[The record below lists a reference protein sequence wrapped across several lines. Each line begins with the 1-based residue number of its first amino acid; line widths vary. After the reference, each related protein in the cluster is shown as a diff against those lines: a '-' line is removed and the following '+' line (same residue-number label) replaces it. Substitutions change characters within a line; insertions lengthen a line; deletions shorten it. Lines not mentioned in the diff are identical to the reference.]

1 MALVNPNI
9 AMSFRMPEFQAP
21 NALAQYAQIQ
31 QIQSGQRQAEVAD
44 MQLAQMRQKE
54 KAISDIQAKAAQGG
68 GPTDRRAIARAYIQS
83 GNPEFM
89 QFGLTMETTLDEL
102 DAFQNIMG
110 GGRGGAAAA
119 PAAPAAGMGLPA
131 GAQPPG
137 DFTSTEA
144 MGRVPGVVTSPIPD
158 SPPMSAAMPA
168 PANALAPTPPAPT
181 NALTN
186 PVAALRAKRDQL
198 IALGTPRAIQAAR
211 SMDADI
217 ALMSKTTTAS
227 PGSVV
232 LGPDGKVIFTAP
244 AAPLT
249 PQIKEIGVALG
260 SNQPVYFDARTNEQ
274 FTSGRDAAGKPTRL
288 PYTGGVNR
296 STSNVNMPKQ
306 ESAFETGLGKGQ
318 SDRILAN
325 QVAAQDAAEILRT
338 NQVGRDLLTSGAITG
353 TGADFLVSLNNG
365 LKQVGIDFGFA
376 DSAANSQAYV
386 AALGSNVGRIV
397 KQFGSGTALSD
408 ADREYAEKIAG
419 GKIALTETALRKILD
434 INDRASNR
442 VIDLHNK
449 NVAGI
454 KTNIPLTVEKPNF
467 GRPPAAASQIPTA
480 AMPARAAPTPATA
493 RTVVRTGTLNGRR
506 VVQYSDGSTEYGN

>member
-1 MALVNPNI
+1 MATNPNI
-9 AMSFRMPEFQAP
+9 ALSYRP
-21 NALAQYAQIQ
+21 NVALNRRDPLADAAN
-31 QIQSGQRQAEVAD
+31 IQSLQANQFKFDELKRDRAEM
-44 MQLAQMRQKE
+44 MQLQEQLKGMGQDPDLDKLMDVYVRSGRPDYVKMGLEGKQKLNE
-54 KAISDIQAKAAQGG
+54 QREYARLIGGDMAA
-68 GPTDRRAIARAYIQS
+68 P
-83 GNPEFM
+83 
-89 QFGLTMETTLDEL
+89 
-102 DAFQNIMG
+102 
-110 GGRGGAAAA
+110 AAA
-119 PAAPAAGMGLPA
+119 PAFGMPA
-131 GAQPPG
+131 GAQPSG
-137 DFTSTEA
+137 DYTSTQT
-144 MGRVPGVVTSPIPD
+144 MGRVPGVVTTPIPD
-158 SPPMSAAMPA
+158 AAPM
-168 PANALAPTPPAPT
+168 NALAPTPPAPT
-181 NALTN
+181 NALAN

-198 IALGTPRAIQAAR
+198 IALGTPRAIQAAK

-217 ALMSKTTTAS
+217 ALMAKTTTAS

-467 GRPPAAASQIPTA
+467 GRPPAAASQIPGNR
-480 AMPARAAPTPATA
+480 PAPTPAAAPIYA
-493 RTVVRTGTLNGRR
+493 RNPQTNQRIMST
-506 VVQYSDGSTEYGN
+506 DGGNTWTPAR